1 MNTEFSY
8 NFYKTSGEAWTAMYQ
23 AISVAQ
29 ISIYW
34 EIYALVD
41 DSAGSSF
48 VSLLC
53 QKAREGIEVRLV
65 IDAFGS
71 YDLSNNALNEM
82 RSAGVDVQI
91 FNAFYPDWNIK
102 AWVRRVWHRTHR
114 KILVIDEEVSFIGG
128 VNVRADHTDW
138 DDLHM
143 RMTGKIIRPML
154 YGFAKSYLSA
164 GGNKKEVKR
173 LLHPKLTMGFNNLK
187 EKVNLILHAPLNSPH
202 VSPFKKLYSQALSTA
217 KESFNLLSPYYVPD
231 HKFVELINKASRRG
245 VKVNILLPWRTD
257 IKIMQYIADSF
268 YGISEKAGAA
278 FYFLKKMNHG
288 KAVSSDNRL
297 GIVGSSNFTNR
308 SFFYDQ
314 EAGVAFSDEKMVEEL
329 NGILDSWKQSAI
341 PLTDLGTGKR
351 RWYARFR
358 DWWLNAIKDYT

>member
-8 NFYKTSGEAWTAMYQ
+8 NFYKSTGEAWTAMYQ
-23 AISVAQ
+23 SISVAQ

-34 EIYALVD
+34 EIYAFVD
-41 DSAGSSF
+41 DAAGTSF

-53 QKAREGIEVRLV
+53 QKAQEGIEVRLV
-65 IDAFGS
+65 LDAFGS
-71 YDLSNNALNEM
+71 YDLSNNALNQM
-82 RSAGVDVQI
+82 RAAGVDVQI
-91 FNAFYPDWNIK
+91 FNTFYPDWNMK
-102 AWVRRVWHRTHR
+102 AWLRRAWHRTHR
-114 KILVIDEEVSFIGG
+114 KILVIDEEVAFIGG

-143 RMTGKIIRPML
+143 RITGKIVRPML

-164 GGNKKEVKR
+164 GGDKKEVKH
-173 LLHPKLTMGFNNLK
+173 LLHPKLALGLNNLK
-187 EKVNLILHAPLNSPH
+187 EKVNLILHAPLSAPH

-217 KESFNLLSPYYVPD
+217 KVSFNLLSPYYVPD
-231 HKFVELINKASRRG
+231 RKFVELINKASRKG
-245 VKVNILLPWRTD
+245 VKVNILLPWKTD
-257 IKIMQYIADSF
+257 LKIMQYIANAF
-268 YGISEKAGAA
+268 YGMSQQAGAA

-329 NGILDSWKQSAI
+329 NGILDFWKEGAV
-341 PLTDLGTGKR
+341 PLTDMGTGKR
-351 RWYARFR
+351 HWYARFK
-358 DWWLNAIKDYT
+358 DWWLNVIKNYT